1 MEITDINNKP
11 KAYLRE
17 YKNTKTFIDEEE
29 KEKKKDKEKGK
40 EKNNGRVET
49 LIKLES
55 RYIAAGSYDSSI
67 RIWDI
72 KKSGKEALIQIKY
85 SLGHILCL
93 LEFRKNELIDGNS
106 LNCIDIVGLMMKE
119 KIQ

>member
-17 YKNTKTFIDEEE
+17 YKNTKTFIEEEE
-29 KEKKKDKEKGK
+29 KDKKKDKEKGK
-40 EKNNGRVET
+40 EKNNGRVVT

-67 RIWDI
+67 RIWDT
-72 KKSGKEALIQIKY
+72 KKNGKEALIQIKY
-85 SLGHILCL
+85 S
-93 LEFRKNELIDGNS
+93 
-106 LNCIDIVGLMMKE
+106 
-119 KIQ
+119 

>member
-17 YKNTKTFIDEEE
+17 YKNTITFIDEEE
-29 KEKKKDKEKGK
+29 KDKKKDKEKGK
-40 EKNNGRVET
+40 EKNNGRVVT

-72 KKSGKEALIQIKY
+72 KK
-85 SLGHILCL
+85 
-93 LEFRKNELIDGNS
+93 
-106 LNCIDIVGLMMKE
+106 ME
-119 KIQ
+119 KKH

>member
-1 MEITDINNKP
+1 M
-11 KAYLRE
+11 
-17 YKNTKTFIDEEE
+17 
-29 KEKKKDKEKGK
+29 KKKKIRKRIKKKEQKK
-40 EKNNGRVET
+40 INGRVVT

-72 KKSGKEALIQIKY
+72 KKNGKEALIQIKY

-93 LEFRKNELIDGNS
+93 LEFRKNELIVGNS
-106 LNCIDIVGLMMKE
+106 LNCIDIVDLMMKE